1 MSEEIRLNVSADTT
15 QMERNI
21 TEATRRVGTIT
32 LNANIDTRSLD
43 QFSRPLGRITGQAD
57 EFTKSMEA
65 ANARVLAFGASVGTI
80 NLISSAFKNLIAS
93 TNEVEESLTQ
103 IKTVGGET
111 FANLKE
117 VSSGIF
123 DIAKKTGTSFKDA
136 SEATLEFS
144 RQGKSLKDSL
154 ESANAALIL
163 TRTTGLDAAESVKG
177 LTTAV
182 NVFNESGL
190 TMAQIVN
197 KLAAVDTAFAVGSRD
212 LIEGI
217 SRSASVAQEAGVS
230 FDELAAFITVLQE
243 KTGRGGAVIGNA
255 LKTIFTRVQN
265 PEILKDIQ
273 KLGIAV
279 TDASGDILP
288 ATQIIKGLAMQ
299 FDGLDKNLRNN
310 LLLKVGGGFQVDKL
324 AALLNDVALANG
336 KFSSSLNTSA
346 SATDQADKKV
356 KQLNQ
361 TLTASAANLG
371 SAFKELGSNIGAIG
385 FSKDFTDYINIIGSG
400 LSSLNKS
407 IFGSGD
413 GEDQGN
419 KFAQAFIKGFGSI
432 VSGPVLAVGI
442 GLLVKGIIEFT
453 KFIGSAALT
462 QLNIS
467 TKAKEEALIREQISK
482 SLANNVEFQREL
494 FSLGGSQVDKAE
506 RLLNIYKNQ
515 AAETKKIADF
525 SKSVA
530 PMLYQSGVRMG
541 SGNVEVKGSNT
552 AAGGY
557 IPNLASAIS
566 KEKSE
571 SPQGSKIIV
580 DHSFPMGGGQKGTMV
595 YNSNET
601 RISNFNGSG
610 GDAIIPNY
618 PISAALGYTPNFAK
632 KEKKEKKG
640 GDQNKVLNF
649 DASNESVAGLTLGND
664 FGNVLTKAKPYQLS
678 NDVLKKYAGSPYL
691 DVLNEF
697 DTFNVTN
704 LPVGNI
710 YKFRKGLNEKEEK
723 IKGDFVAR
731 LNSQFRSEII
741 NFILAEVSNLGLKPG
756 GGLAANLS
764 NLKLDILGPST
775 AGYIFEEVLKIPTLT
790 DAEKVAQYSNQSSTD
805 FFDIKNLDPNF
816 AEAYGLPK
824 KKFDFAEIKLGQKE
838 LMSGIPKKVLNQLI
852 LEGGGANPSKF
863 GKAKRAASGYIPNFA
878 LIKNLAKIKDIGASY
893 LPSHY
898 DVDNAIGGV
907 KYNDKYKGNAKIKKF
922 KLARPLASY
931 TKEIEDLLEN
941 FKNTGERTRLDYL
954 KNTYTQKSFDGY
966 KTAKTE
972 DSKKGYVN
980 VLKGALGEEEV
991 FNSLKTYI
999 QETNNFA
1006 GIDFYSPDKK
1016 KLVEIKT
1023 KEKPLTQDEAN
1034 AKVLTF
1040 LGTKDPLKGNEVS
1053 DERNL
1058 SDTDFNSWE
1067 VERPKTKYLNASK
1080 GYVPNFAYDLGIN
1093 KDNIAI
1099 RSVTSPFDEKGNRIR
1114 GTGAVKEA
1122 ILAAIEKAK
1131 AKGFT
1136 KITADAIS
1144 DASVNAF
1151 TKQFGRAVKGK
1162 NSWDIS
1168 EFKNA
1173 ASGYIPNFASSIED
1187 AISREKAATGLPD
1200 SMIKVSKDSRAKNSY
1215 LNPSGT
1221 IVTNKIDEPRGG
1233 IDVPNSRMVNA
1244 YNSAKGFVPNFAFG
1258 DEFIR
1263 GAKKSGATQESI
1275 DKAIAGA
1282 RITVSQDVVK
1292 AEENLVKETVQ
1303 LTESVSKRKKRADKL
1318 AEAEKKQAEDLQKKG
1333 TSSTFPQTA
1342 FDIAAN
1348 KDVVT
1353 KAIQNKTL
1361 KNITYSSGENTG
1373 ERTGFDYSNNASYN
1387 KDFGYKTPNYKT
1399 PETKAYKQEAFSV
1412 NRSFDPVPI
1421 PRIPI
1426 PYATQAPVEKK
1437 PLEAKLIN
1445 EVTEKKQ
1452 NEKGRETSATDLAA
1466 KLLIAQSALSFVTGA
1481 MSSFGKEMET
1491 AAGLVSTFAQ
1501 GLFVVSQGTDALKM
1515 LTGGK
1520 GIAKVLGGAVS
1531 GASDKGLQLAAEKA
1545 LGPTQMAFN
1554 KLNNITVAA
1563 DTGIG
1568 SRVGGFVRGG
1578 GGIGAVAGASFGVLA
1593 GTAIAAGLAFKG
1605 LDSILKLQAGSA
1617 TKTGDAIAKM
1627 TELQNKY
1634 GVALNE
1640 SQKSVVDSI
1649 KELSSVDAAGLKG
1662 FDVGNIGRSI
1672 SKFFGGKDETYKSE
1686 LRNELRK
1693 TGLME
1698 GGNEALAS
1706 TLSSTLTPIISER
1719 LRAEKGGKA
1728 PTQSELTKAVTQETT
1743 KILNERITGKVDEDI
1758 KNEIRNRLSSSDLK
1772 STTFFRG
1779 AEYVS
1784 PELKEKRAKAIKEI
1798 EATRTSRIEAETE
1811 EAIKSESP
1819 ESKQAQRTAEV
1830 RQAKILL
1837 QTDLLNKQLDV
1848 TLQIIKAEGQIPSFQ
1863 ESQLSI
1869 RRELLQ
1875 LSSAERFESEIKLKQ
1890 LQDER
1895 SLRNEIND
1903 LFLRESQGKISEYLK
1918 TSAASGVNPE
1928 IQAKVEQFQN
1938 QMSSASSAQ
1947 EQMQAYKE
1955 VLQGVQYIKDANGQL
1970 NELDQNLITYLQKQA
1985 DGLTRIANI
1994 KSQISAQDSL
2004 QKAIIDR
2011 NNAAINLQKDL
2022 FSASFSVQQR
2032 EIESFQKKLDIQ
2044 NKINDSLF
2052 KASNINLKNPNEDPF
2067 IAQRTEQLR
2076 NIQLPAQREMQAFDL
2091 EKRKAELS
2099 DRQSIFNAAMQKGA
2113 SPDQLRRLSESKS
2126 LEDSYKILGQVLSEQ
2141 GNNFTKN
2148 VEVAGKYFYESMIGT
2163 AETVRKILTE
2173 EYVAE
2178 DGKLYNKKELEKFKT
2193 QQNQGTNVAPFED
2206 ALPINSNSFISDA
2219 TTRLMQSLDKKYQIE
2234 SEVKPLTPEEIRRL
2248 NPSQS
2253 DQLVSPK
2260 GAINA
2265 GIAERTAEFNNSIAK
2280 KYWDLDKQRLE
2291 NSITLAQ
2298 RALDIE
2304 KQRVA
2309 EQLKLEQTK
2318 FEGRN
2323 ALEFNPL
2330 KQQLNQADFQRQ
2342 SQIKAAKIEDEQN
2355 QRNYLLEARKS
2366 ALNYMISSGAAPK
2379 NIESVQNMTSI
2390 KEIQDALN
2398 KVAEANVIKVGTT
2411 PEERWN
2417 NGVDQSIEAWNKGVV
2432 ESIGKIISG
2441 NPQGIDG
2448 KVGMYTDTSTL
2459 PTDITELKKRKEYL
2473 SSPNTYDDASFEEAQ
2488 KIPEALKRINEA
2500 LDKAVKEQ
2508 EDRVE
2513 LAKKGIYTSGILP
2526 QAPYLKTPGTI
2537 SQTSAETNNRLEEI
2551 KNQTLFSR
2559 GLSQSKG
2566 GMESELM
2573 TFQNRLA
2580 KQIPTDFRDSMTAA
2594 FKELASG
2601 DSTTPLKDRLM
2612 GVASAFLQKISDA
2625 MMNNVATG
2633 LTNSLMGGLGISSS
2647 GGGSSIFGMASGGKI
2662 SGGSGN
2668 KDDVPAMLM
2677 GGEFVIKKSSA
2688 QKYGTEF
2695 LDALNQGKISKYAN
2709 GGMVFD
2715 EFSLNKSNYEQYS
2728 KASRFTDFQDQ
2739 GLSFNKEGAVTNI
2752 QDYSGSE
2759 ADKGN
2764 ELMRRQTQY
2773 YQATQQTGKDGFFAP
2788 GKFGTGAIVG
2798 QKNLLSFATQ
2808 QAASSKYD
2816 KISGGK
2822 DSASIDLA
2830 GGSENLTTAALND
2843 DINIKNKEFEEAKQK
2858 AQDLYIN
2865 GQIGN
2870 NERVKMDYDNE
2881 KAYQEQL
2888 RKYEEQKKAQ
2898 RRQMWIN
2905 AAMIVGTAAL
2915 GSMGGAGGIAKMFL
2929 GSKAASSGTQYL
2941 TGAVEGSTLID
2952 AGSMGA
2958 SAAADMPTYA
2968 WMGGKPSLLDKALA
2982 YSGRRKYAE
2991 GGLVTNNYTNSNK
3004 EVKNNSSDENTSYSD
3019 YRNMSSIQ
3027 DVKNNSL
3034 LNNIFKNVSL
3044 YNKVDNN
3051 TSSSNYN
3058 ELSSIQDVKNN
3069 SLLSEVFKNVSLYNK
3084 VDKNISSY
3092 NTQNAGL
3099 NKSEN
3104 DTSNINRNTF
3114 SSSNNS
3120 NIFNNSISKDLNRL
3134 RFSRFASGGVVN
3146 GNGYGDNVPSLLTG
3160 GEFVVNKDS
3169 AKKIGYSNL
3178 NNLNSGNSNSNS
3190 NREVDFSKMEERLDK
3205 LISTLTENKET
3216 PNITITVNSDKSEQ
3230 ENSSKQNSDKDLA
3243 RRIKQSVLQILADEK
3258 RLGGSLR

>member
-1 MSEEIRLNVSADTT
+1 MSEEIRLPIAADTT

-21 TEATRRVGTIT
+21 TEATRRVGTIR

-43 QFSRPLGRITGQAD
+43 NFSRPLGRITGQAD

-80 NLISSAFKNLIAS
+80 NLISSAFKNLISS
-93 TNEVEESLTQ
+93 TNEVEEALTQ
-103 IKTVGGET
+103 IKTVGGDT

-279 TDASGDILP
+279 TDASGNILP
-288 ATQIIKGLAMQ
+288 ATQVIKSLALE

-324 AALLNDVALANG
+324 AALLGDVALANG

-346 SATDQADKKV
+346 NATDQADKKV

-361 TLTASAANLG
+361 TLSASAANLG
-371 SAFKELGSNIGAIG
+371 SSFKELGSNIGAIT
-385 FSKDFTDYINIIGSG
+385 FSKDFTDIING
-400 LSSLNKS
+400 LASKATSINKL

-413 GEDQGN
+413 GEGEDSGN
-419 KFAQAFIKGFGSI
+419 KFAQSFLKGLGSVI
-432 VSGPVLAVGI
+432 SGPGLAIFV
-442 GLLVKGIIEFT
+442 GLLGKGLIEFG
-453 KFIGSAALT
+453 KFGVQALQT
-462 QLNIS
+462 QLNIT
-467 TKAKEEALIREQISK
+467 TKSKEEALIQKTISEALLK
-482 SLANNVEFQREL
+482 NTEYQREL
-494 FSLGGSQVDKAE
+494 FSLNTSQVDKAE
-506 RLLNIYKNQ
+506 RLLNIFRNQ
-515 AAETKKIADF
+515 ADEVKRVAEF
-525 SKSVA
+525 SKQISPA
-530 PMLYQSGVRMG
+530 LYGSGLRLGSGVP
-541 SGNVEVKGSNT
+541 EVKAATRS
-552 AAGGY
+552 AGGY
-557 IPNLASAIS
+557 IPNLANAIS
-566 KEKSE
+566 KERAE
-571 SPQGSKIIV
+571 SPAGSKIIV
-580 DHSFPMGGGQKGTMV
+580 DHSFPMGGGEKGTMI

-601 RISNFNGSG
+601 RISNFGGSG

-618 PISAALGYTPNFAK
+618 PVNSAYGYTPNFA

-640 GDQNKVLNF
+640 GDKNKILEF

-664 FGNVLTKAKPYQLS
+664 FGNVLTKAKPYPLS
-678 NDVLKKYAGSPYL
+678 TDNLKKYAGSPYL
-691 DVLNEF
+691 DILNEF
-697 DTFNVTN
+697 DSFNVTN

-710 YKFRKGLNEKEEK
+710 YKFRKGLNENEEK

-731 LNSQFRSEII
+731 LNSKLRGEIV

-756 GGLAANLS
+756 GGLASNLS

-775 AGYIFEEVLKIPTLT
+775 AGYMFEEVLKIPTLT
-790 DAEKVAQYSNQSSTD
+790 DAEKVAQYSNQSATD

-824 KKFDFAEIKLGQKE
+824 RKFNFAEVKLGQKE
-838 LMSGIPKKVLNQLI
+838 LMAGIPKKVLNQTI
-852 LEGGGANPSKF
+852 LEGGGANPAKF
-863 GKAKRAASGYIPNFA
+863 GKPKRAASGYVPSFNEEKPKTGFIKTNA
-878 LIKNLAKIKDIGASY
+878 VEQGNNLEKNLYDLIGISMQQRPVGGATLDIPKGLLNKFSNQNLESLGIATGNPFKTEYGDIKLSKNKDSITSLVSKFLRNRGDKIDKNLSYSSKGFSMLYKNGPKDSRETSERALSSLVDENVSLFDLIPWSLKNEEGEKTEKNTKGLQLNELGKKIKITLSY
-893 LPSHY
+893 NADRLIQDSEILPS
-898 DVDNAIGGV
+898 
-907 KYNDKYKGNAKIKKF
+907 DKVLF
-922 KLARPLASY
+922 P
-931 TKEIEDLLEN
+931 
-941 FKNTGERTRLDYL
+941 ER
-954 KNTYTQKSFDGY
+954 Y
-966 KTAKTE
+966 KTK
-972 DSKKGYVN
+972 
-980 VLKGALGEEEV
+980 
-991 FNSLKTYI
+991 
-999 QETNNFA
+999 
-1006 GIDFYSPDKK
+1006 
-1016 KLVEIKT
+1016 
-1023 KEKPLTQDEAN
+1023 
-1034 AKVLTF
+1034 
-1040 LGTKDPLKGNEVS
+1040 
-1053 DERNL
+1053 
-1058 SDTDFNSWE
+1058 
-1067 VERPKTKYLNASK
+1067 NASK
-1080 GYVPNFAYDLGIN
+1080 GYIPNFAYDLGIN

-1122 ILAAIEKAK
+1122 IIAAIAK
-1131 AKGFT
+1131 AKSKGFN

-1162 NSWDIS
+1162 NTWDIS

-1173 ASGYIPNFASSIED
+1173 SRGYIPNFAEN
-1187 AISREKAATGLPD
+1187 AIGEALSREKMQSGLPN
-1200 SMIKVSKDSRAKNSY
+1200 SQISITKDSRLSNN
-1215 LNPSGT
+1215 LNPSGFAV
-1221 IVTNKIDEPRGG
+1221 INKRDEPNGK
-1233 IDVPNSRMVNA
+1233 VPVNRIATA
-1244 YNSAKGFVPNFAFG
+1244 YENASKGFVPNFAFG
-1258 DEFIR
+1258 DAFIS
-1263 GAKKSGATQESI
+1263 GSEKSGASVQ
-1275 DKAIAGA
+1275 AIAKA
-1282 RITVSQDVVK
+1282 RTAVTSSSSEKTTSSEKIVK
-1292 AEENLVKETVQ
+1292 IE
-1303 LTESVSKRKKRADKL
+1303 
-1318 AEAEKKQAEDLQKKG
+1318 EDLQTKLLKLV
-1333 TSSTFPQTA
+1333 
-1342 FDIAAN
+1342 
-1348 KDVVT
+1348 DVVAKEGKQKEKLLETVIKYDGNLVRLNALYDRLLNLNSQRPTT
-1353 KAIQNKTL
+1353 KL
-1361 KNITYSSGENTG
+1361 
-1373 ERTGFDYSNNASYN
+1373 
-1387 KDFGYKTPNYKT
+1387 
-1399 PETKAYKQEAFSV
+1399 
-1412 NRSFDPVPI
+1412 
-1421 PRIPI
+1421 
-1426 PYATQAPVEKK
+1426 
-1437 PLEAKLIN
+1437 
-1445 EVTEKKQ
+1445 
-1452 NEKGRETSATDLAA
+1452 SATDVVQPTKLTQADIISTRLTEKDVIPSKKLTEKDVIKQQEKSFGDLAT
-1466 KLLIAQSALSFVTGA
+1466 KLLVYQTAISFASGTV
-1481 MSSFGKEMET
+1481 SSFGKEASV
-1491 AAGLVSTFAQ
+1491 AADLISTFGQ
-1501 GLFVVSQGTDALKM
+1501 GIFAATQGVDILKS

-1520 GIAKVLGGAVS
+1520 GVVGTFKDGIASSKSGQGFLKGAGGFGNLAGATLGGLAGSAV
-1531 GASDKGLQLAAEKA
+1531 A
-1545 LGPTQMAFN
+1545 LG
-1554 KLNNITVAA
+1554 
-1563 DTGIG
+1563 
-1568 SRVGGFVRGG
+1568 
-1578 GGIGAVAGASFGVLA
+1578 LA
-1593 GTAIAAGLAFKG
+1593 YKG
-1605 LDSILKLQAGSA
+1605 LDSYLKLSSGSA
-1617 TKTGDAIAKM
+1617 TKTGDAIDKM
-1627 TELQNKY
+1627 TKLQNKY
-1634 GVALNE
+1634 GVVLNE

-1649 KELSSVDAAGLKG
+1649 KELGDVDAAGLSNI
-1662 FDVGNIGRSI
+1662 FDLGNAGRRFT
-1672 SKFFGGKDETYKSE
+1672 KAVGGKDETYKND

-1698 GGNEALAS
+1698 GGNQALAS
-1706 TLSSTLTPIISER
+1706 TLSSILAPIVSER
-1719 LRAEKGGKA
+1719 LRAEKGGKD
-1728 PTQSELTKAVTQETT
+1728 PKQSELNKALTQAVAEAL
-1743 KILNERITGKVDEDI
+1743 KNDITSKVDRDI
-1758 KNEIRNRLSSSDLK
+1758 KNEKADIASIDKKIQDSVGKREFSKMKALNPL
-1772 STTFFRG
+1772 
-1779 AEYVS
+1779 
-1784 PELKEKRAKAIKEI
+1784 ELESYRTSVRKQI
-1798 EATRTSRIEAETE
+1798 ESGRTSRIESETE
-1811 EAIKSESP
+1811 KYI
-1819 ESKQAQRTAEV
+1819 ESKAPEKNKAVAEQKS
-1830 RQAKILL
+1830 REAAFLTQSELIK
-1837 QTDLLNKQLDV
+1837 KQLDY
-1848 TLQIIKAEGQIPSFQ
+1848 TLQIIKAEGQIPSIQ

-1869 RRELLQ
+1869 RKELLQ
-1875 LSSAERFESEIKLKQ
+1875 LSSSERFSTELNLKK

-1903 LFLRESQGKISEYLK
+1903 LYLTKGKEKINAYLDDNNKLAVPEETKSAIRE
-1918 TSAASGVNPE
+1918 
-1928 IQAKVEQFQN
+1928 FQD
-1938 QMSSASSAQ
+1938 QMSIASTVEDQVKTFEEILKFITKRKNEVGILLKGEQELLEYAEKEKNNIIIISQKKAQ
-1947 EQMQAYKE
+1947 A
-1955 VLQGVQYIKDANGQL
+1955 
-1970 NELDQNLITYLQKQA
+1970 
-1985 DGLTRIANI
+1985 
-1994 KSQISAQDSL
+1994 SAQDSL
-2004 QKAIIDR
+2004 QKTIVDR

-2022 FSASFSVQQR
+2022 YSATFSTQQR
-2032 EIESFQKKLDIQ
+2032 VIELAQKELEIR

-2052 KASNINLKNPNEDPF
+2052 KASNINSQNPNEDPF
-2067 IAQRTEQLR
+2067 IAQRRDQLR

-2113 SPDQLRRLSESKS
+2113 SPTQLKQLSESKN
-2126 LEDSYKILGQVLSEQ
+2126 LEDSYKILGEVLSEQ
-2141 GNNFTKN
+2141 GNSFTKN
-2148 VEVAGKYFYESMIGT
+2148 VETAAKYFYESMIGT
-2163 AETVRKILTE
+2163 AETVHKILTE
-2173 EYVAE
+2173 EYVAQ
-2178 DGKLYNKKELEKFKT
+2178 DGKLYNKKGFDSYAVKNYGEEYT
-2193 QQNQGTNVAPFED
+2193 GAEIISQQ
-2206 ALPINSNSFISDA
+2206 SFVSDA
-2219 TTRLMQSLDKKYQIE
+2219 TSRLMQSLDKKYQIE
-2234 SEVKPLTPEEIRRL
+2234 SEVEPLTAENVRNL
-2248 NPSQS
+2248 FPSQS
-2253 DQLVSPK
+2253 DQLVSPERSAK
-2260 GAINA
+2260 A
-2265 GIAERTAEFNNSIAK
+2265 GVIERNAEFNNLIAK

-2330 KQQLNQADFQRQ
+2330 KQQLNQASFQQ
-2342 SQIKAAKIEDEQN
+2342 DSQIKAARIEDEQN
-2355 QRNYLLEARKS
+2355 QKNYLLEARKS
-2366 ALNYMISSGAAPK
+2366 AMNYMVTSGSTPK
-2379 NIESVQNMTSI
+2379 DIEAVQNMTSI
-2390 KEIQDALN
+2390 KDMQEALN
-2398 KVAEANVIKVGTT
+2398 KVAAQNVNKIGVSPEVIWKDGVKESVVILKDGVEKILGKYTSET
-2411 PEERWN
+2411 PE
-2417 NGVDQSIEAWNKGVV
+2417 QTFAK
-2432 ESIGKIISG
+2432 
-2441 NPQGIDG
+2441 
-2448 KVGMYTDTSTL
+2448 YTDTSAL
-2459 PTDITELKKRKEYL
+2459 PADIKELEKRKEYL
-2473 SSPNTYDDASFEEAQ
+2473 SNVSPEDVKNIDPQNLIDAL
-2488 KIPEALKRINEA
+2488 LKTTEA
-2500 LDKAVKEQ
+2500 LDELNAQQK
-2508 EDRVE
+2508 DR
-2513 LAKKGIYTSGILP
+2513 LAFASKGGYTNAILP
-2526 QAPYLKTPGTI
+2526 QAPYLKTPGAITQ
-2537 SQTSAETNNRLEEI
+2537 SSAETSNKLEEI

-2559 GLSQSKG
+2559 GLAQSKG
-2566 GMESELM
+2566 QMESELM

-2580 KQIPTDFRDSMTAA
+2580 KQIPSDFRDSMTAA

-2612 GVASAFLQKISDA
+2612 GVASSFLQKISDA

-2633 LTNSLMGGLGISSS
+2633 LTNSLMSGLGIGS
-2647 GGGSSIFGMASGGKI
+2647 GISKMASGGEI

-2688 QKYGTEF
+2688 QKYGTAF

-2709 GGMVFD
+2709 GGVVFD
-2715 EFSLNKSNYEQYS
+2715 EFSLNKNNYEQYS
-2728 KASRFTDFQDQ
+2728 KFSRFTDFQDQ

-2788 GKFGTGAIVG
+2788 SKFGTGAIVG
-2798 QKNLLSFATQ
+2798 QKNLLAFATQ

-2822 DSASIDLA
+2822 DSASIDIA

-2858 AQDLYIN
+2858 AQDLYIS
-2865 GQIGN
+2865 GQIAS
-2870 NERVKMDYDNE
+2870 NEKAKMDYDNQ
-2881 KAYQEQL
+2881 KAYEEQL

-2915 GSMGGAGGIAKMFL
+2915 SSMGGAGGIAKMFL

-2952 AGSMGA
+2952 AGPMG
-2958 SAAADMPTYA
+2958 SAVSDTPTYA
-2968 WMGGKPSLLDKALA
+2968 WMGGKPNFLDRALA
-2982 YSGRRKYAE
+2982 YSGRQKYAE
-2991 GGLVTNNYTNSNK
+2991 GGLVTNNYINSNK
-3004 EVKNNSSDENTSYSD
+3004 ETKNNSSENASSSSD
-3019 YRNMSSIQ
+3019 YRDMSSAE
-3027 DVKNNSL
+3027 DVKNN
-3034 LNNIFKNVSL
+3034 
-3044 YNKVDNN
+3044 
-3051 TSSSNYN
+3051 T
-3058 ELSSIQDVKNN
+3058 
-3069 SLLSEVFKNVSLYNK
+3069 LLSNIFKNVSLYNK
-3084 VDKNISSY
+3084 VDKNISSS
-3092 NTQNAGL
+3092 NIKNVDS
-3099 NKSEN
+3099 NSSEN
-3104 DTSNINRNTF
+3104 NTNINKNAF
-3114 SSSNNS
+3114 SSESYSNALS
-3120 NIFNNSISKDLNRL
+3120 NSIPKSLDRM